1 MTATTLRRRA
11 TATVA
16 AAALVLPLSVAAVA
30 PAAGATFLVDRG
42 WPPYAGQPYGYVS
55 PYSSVASLDTAE
67 ATSTQSEGLV
77 TITSEVGFG
86 EGEAAG
92 TGIVIGSDGLV
103 VTNHHVVEGATSI
116 SVTVANTGRTYD
128 AEVLGF
134 NAKRDVA
141 VLQLEDAS
149 GLATAST
156 DAGGVSVGDDVT
168 AVGDAGGDGGALT
181 AAEGTVTDE
190 AHSITVPDEQTGEAH
205 RLTRLIEVDADII
218 PGDSGGALLSSSGE
232 VVGMNVAASSGSAQI
247 TGYVIPIKRVLRIA
261 ARVVAGQDT
270 ATISLGYDAFL
281 GVSLSGSGTTLAGVL
296 DGGAADAA
304 GLGAGDSITSVGGT
318 SVTTYTELQRA
329 VAAHDPGDRVR
340 VTWTDASGASHSATV
355 TLGRAPVA

>member
-1 MTATTLRRRA
+1 MTATSFRCRA
-11 TATVA
+11 AASVA

-30 PAAGATFLVDRG
+30 AVAPAIDRAAAGTFLVDRG
-42 WPPYAGQPYGYVS
+42 WPPYAGQPYAYLA
-55 PYSSVASLDTAE
+55 PYSSTASLDTAE
-67 ATSTQSEGLV
+67 ATSTQAEGLV
-77 TITSEVGFG
+77 TISSEVGFG

-116 SVTVANTGRTYD
+116 EVTVVNTGRTYD

-141 VLQLEDAS
+141 VLQLEEAT
-149 GLATAST
+149 GLATVST
-156 DAGGVSVGDDVT
+156 DASRVLVGDDVT

-181 AAEGTVTDE
+181 AADGTVTDDS
-190 AHSITVPDEQTGEAH
+190 HSITVSDEQTGEAH
-205 RLTRLIEVDADII
+205 RLTELIEVDADII
-218 PGDSGGALLSSSGE
+218 PGDSGGALLSSSGQ

-270 ATISLGYDAFL
+270 ASITLGYDAFL
-281 GVSLSGSGTTLAGVL
+281 VGEEEFDAIHGRIVERGLEFWADPLHRQPGEINTN
-296 DGGAADAA
+296 DGGR
-304 GLGAGDSITSVGGT
+304 GLYWNDPNGHNLEILTVPYGGW
-318 SVTTYTELQRA
+318 QPA
-329 VAAHDPGDRVR
+329 DPG
-340 VTWTDASGASHSATV
+340 
-355 TLGRAPVA
+355 